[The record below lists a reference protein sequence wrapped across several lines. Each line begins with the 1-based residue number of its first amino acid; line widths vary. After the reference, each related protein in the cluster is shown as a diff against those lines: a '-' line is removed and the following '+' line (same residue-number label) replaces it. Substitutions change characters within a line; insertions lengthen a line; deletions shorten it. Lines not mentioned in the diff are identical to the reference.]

1 MLFAVIF
8 TDKPGHGDLRAQ
20 HLQAHVDW
28 LEAHRDVIP
37 VGGSLRVEP
46 GDVPRGGLWIAEADS
61 KAQIERQLR
70 TDPFYLAGLRQG
82 WEILH
87 WSKANA
93 ARRALI

>member
-8 TDKPGHGDLRAQ
+8 TDRPGQGDVRAQ

-61 KAQIERQLR
+61 KAQIERLLR